1 MNAEEL
7 KKELGGAIESLQT
20 KMDESI
26 NVKAKEI
33 ETASAKER
41 KALADEFKKDFEA
54 KSETLKKMQEQLDTL
69 EVKQGRI
76 SDTRKKSIK
85 LMVKDAI
92 TGSDSLNQFKS
103 GNSQKATIDMP
114 DGFFSKTDD
123 MTQANSFESTA
134 VVRPDYVPGI
144 FFNPD
149 RTWHVRDIMP
159 VGTTNS
165 NAVPVVREYAY
176 SDASD
181 ITVEGAE
188 YKQSDFDLKMTSAT
202 VYKITNYIIASEEM
216 LEDVDGL
223 TSYIYTRLP
232 SKLKNKE
239 DYQLLYGTGSSEISG
254 LITNATAYSENLA
267 DAAVQ
272 LIDVLA
278 DGVRQCKVAEYM
290 PTAILMNPAD
300 VTKYL
305 LLEKDSTNRYL
316 SPWVFT
322 NETPTIAGVP
332 VLQTTAITAGAFFI
346 GDFSQAG
353 QIFDRRQATIE
364 ITNTNEDN
372 FVKGMLTVRAAERLA
387 LAIYRPSAFIYGTI
401 AAALANGSA

>member
-1 MNAEEL
+1 
-7 KKELGGAIESLQT
+7 
-20 KMDESI
+20 
-26 NVKAKEI
+26 
-33 ETASAKER
+33 
-41 KALADEFKKDFEA
+41 
-54 KSETLKKMQEQLDTL
+54 
-69 EVKQGRI
+69 
-76 SDTRKKSIK
+76 
-85 LMVKDAI
+85 
-92 TGSDSLNQFKS
+92 
-103 GNSQKATIDMP
+103 
-114 DGFFSKTDD
+114 
-123 MTQANSFESTA
+123 
-134 VVRPDYVPGI
+134 
-144 FFNPD
+144 
-149 RTWHVRDIMP
+149 
-159 VGTTNS
+159 
-165 NAVPVVREYAY
+165 
-176 SDASD
+176 
-181 ITVEGAE
+181 
-188 YKQSDFDLKMTSAT
+188 
-202 VYKITNYIIASEEM
+202 M